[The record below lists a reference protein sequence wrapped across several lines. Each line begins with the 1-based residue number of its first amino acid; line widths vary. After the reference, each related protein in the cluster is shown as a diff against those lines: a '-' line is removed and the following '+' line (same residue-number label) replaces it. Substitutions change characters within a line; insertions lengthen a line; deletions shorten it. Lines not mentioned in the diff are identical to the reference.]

1 MTKNTPTTPSTRD
14 EIRRAIGAPPVDQI
28 IAFEMGELNQ
38 AECID
43 LFQELINSG
52 LAWQLQGTYGRTAR
66 SLIESG
72 ECTPAVNQ

>member
-14 EIRRAIGAPPVDQI
+14 EIRRAIGATPMDKI
-28 IAFEMGELNQ
+28 IAFESGELNQ

-43 LFQELINSG
+43 LFQQLINSG

-66 SLIESG
+66 SLIEAGLCS
-72 ECTPAVNQ
+72 PAEVK